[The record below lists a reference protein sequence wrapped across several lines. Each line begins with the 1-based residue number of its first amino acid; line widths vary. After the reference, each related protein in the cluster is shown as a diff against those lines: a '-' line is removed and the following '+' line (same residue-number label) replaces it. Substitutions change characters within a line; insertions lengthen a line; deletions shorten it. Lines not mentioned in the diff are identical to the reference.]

1 MDSWSALKLLASVL
15 RGIRRHEWM
24 AACAMLACV
33 AVVLNVSPFAKV
45 AKRDVLRA
53 EPSAESAAAVGAH
66 VGSSSGE
73 SRQLGME
80 TLAISEAL
88 RPVVEVSAIPD
99 NAFARMSFQPVKP
112 KEHEV
117 EPPPGRQDHG
127 ASDAA
132 AQPMIAGIW
141 APDAGSCSAR
151 DFRRDGLLPTIIN
164 SDGAWAGET
173 SCVFRNQKPTETGLR
188 VVATCSNPRERWTT
202 EVRLTVKD
210 NRLTW
215 ASRRGTQVY
224 TRCSPD
230 FRMAAAR

>member
-1 MDSWSALKLLASVL
+1 MDSRSGLKLLASVL
-15 RGIRRHEWM
+15 RGVRRHEWM
-24 AACAMLACV
+24 AAGAMLACV
-33 AVVLNVSPFAKV
+33 AIVLNVSPFARTS
-45 AKRDVLRA
+45 KRDVVRA
-53 EPSAESAAAVGAH
+53 EPAAESPAVA
-66 VGSSSGE
+66 GSHAGPGDGE
-73 SRQLGME
+73 RTQRGME

-88 RPVVEVSAIPD
+88 RPMIAVSAIPD

-112 KEHEV
+112 KEIEV
-117 EPPPGRQDHG
+117 EAPRERQEH
-127 ASDAA
+127 DAT
-132 AQPMIAGIW
+132 AQATTTIAGIW

-173 SCVFRNQKPTETGLR
+173 SCVFRNQKPTETGLK

-210 NRLTW
+210 NRLIW